1 MPIEESERG
10 EEVELL
16 ILNEMERLERK
27 EESHLQVFEGKPKR

>member
-1 MPIEESERG
+1 MPIKESKKG

-27 EESHLQVFEGKPKR
+27 EINYLHIFEGKPKR